1 LTRFGVPDGDMP
13 DSLLPP
19 GWGLAPFDERDLDAV
34 LAGKTAD
41 VPVALR
47 PVADVLAALRAA
59 PVPAELY
66 GEANAM
72 AEFRALGLGQAGR
85 PAPTMLLEALPA
97 GSRARSGRQ
106 PARHRVRPARRR
118 ALRRAVL
125 RPAALLGAVAAAVI
139 VFAVLVTGN
148 FVSPFRDIAHMASPS
163 ARTPSATGSTG
174 HSAAPRVE
182 TSSAGLETTAPPS
195 ATHSTAS
202 AQSVLS
208 NSCRAYYSYYKHPEG
223 LSYWATQLSLW
234 DQLTKLTGTDNWF
247 KVYQYCA
254 PYVQDL
260 FPDAPAAGQGQA
272 PPVPLRPRQGN
283 TGNGDLGQQ
292 VGGPANSRY
301 GSGSGTVSSG
311 QASSGQGDPPGSGSN
326 P

>member
-1 LTRFGVPDGDMP
+1 
-13 DSLLPP
+13 
-19 GWGLAPFDERDLDAV
+19 V
-34 LAGKTAD
+34 L
-41 VPVALR
+41 
-47 PVADVLAALRAA
+47 
-59 PVPAELY
+59 
-66 GEANAM
+66 
-72 AEFRALGLGQAGR
+72 
-85 PAPTMLLEALPA
+85 
-97 GSRARSGRQ
+97 S
-106 PARHRVRPARRR
+106 
-118 ALRRAVL
+118 
-125 RPAALLGAVAAAVI
+125 AVAAAAVI
-139 VFAVLVTGN
+139 MAAVLVTGN
-148 FVSPFRDIAHMASPS
+148 FAGPLRDIAHMASPS
-163 ARTPSATGSTG
+163 AGASFPKGSTG
-174 HSAAPRVE
+174 HSAAPGVE
-182 TSSAGLETTAPPS
+182 ATSAGRETTAPPS

-272 PPVPLRPRQGN
+272 PPAPLHPGQGN
-283 TGNGDLGQQ
+283 TDNGGLGQQ
-292 VGGPANSRY
+292 AGGPANSRN
-301 GSGSGTVSSG
+301 GSGSGTVSSSQASSG